1 MEVDDGG
8 NPLHL
13 DAEAMRALGYRTV
26 DMLVGRLSDPSIP
39 PLRRATPAEMK
50 ARLSGP
56 PPAEPQAFEE
66 ILERL
71 ERDVLPFCSRG
82 DHPGFL
88 AFIPFAGT
96 WPGALGDFIA
106 SACNIYA
113 GSWMESA
120 GPSQL
125 ELEVLD
131 WFKDWIGFP
140 ASAGGVL
147 LSGGSTANMT
157 ALACARE
164 ALVGAMSDEIVGY
177 VGDQAH
183 SSVGRAARV
192 LGFRPDQLRV
202 LPTRADFRLDPHTF
216 AAAVDADTRAGRRP
230 LFLSASAGA
239 TNTGAIDPL
248 PELAAVCRERGIW
261 FHVDAAYGGFA
272 ALTERGRASLPGI
285 ESADSVT
292 LDPHKWLYQPYEC
305 GALLVRDDRRLRAA
319 FEMTPDY
326 LQDAG
331 AGHEEVNFSDRNIQ
345 LTRSSRA
352 LKVWVSLQ
360 FYGVDAFR
368 AAIDRTLDLADRLR
382 ERIEQS
388 ETLELTAPPA
398 LGVVCFR
405 RRAPTSTAVADEDED
420 EDVDVDVDED
430 EDEDED
436 EDTLAGEDALDR
448 LNADLVAALERSGLG
463 LVSST
468 VLRGRYSLR
477 ICVLSPTTG
486 WDDLERVIE
495 FLERAEPAPGSE
507 PALTYGYE
515 RDREMRMAPIRRL
528 GVDDGPIGAP
538 AEAVAGL
545 PLFATLDERQRERV
559 ASLARITVRRA
570 GETIVEQWEP
580 SLDFY
585 VIVDGMVE
593 ARVGDRALRQ
603 LGPGEWFGEVAA
615 LDWGAGFGYSRT
627 ASVFAVTEAT
637 LLTFPVGS
645 MNQLLREHPVVGRQV
660 RRTAAERLN
669 IERP

>member
-1 MEVDDGG
+1 MEVEAGG

-13 DAEAMRALGYRTV
+13 GPEAMRELGYRTV
-26 DMLVGRLSDPSIP
+26 DMLVDRLSDPSIP
-39 PLRRATPAEMK
+39 PLRRATPAEMR

-56 PPAEPQAFEE
+56 PPRGPHDFGE
-66 ILERL
+66 ILEQL
-71 ERDVLPFCSRG
+71 QRDVLPFSSRG

-164 ALVGAMSDEIVGY
+164 ALVGAMSDEVVGY

-183 SSVGRAARV
+183 SSLGRAARI

-202 LPTRADFRLDPHTF
+202 LPADADFRIDPRSL
-216 AAAVDADTRAGRRP
+216 AAAVDADSRAGRRP

-248 PELAAVCRERGIW
+248 PELAALCRERGIW

-272 ALTERGRASLPGI
+272 ALTDRGRVALRGI
-285 ESADSVT
+285 ELADSVT

-305 GALLVRDDRRLRAA
+305 GALLVREDHRLRGA

-331 AGHEEVNFSDRNIQ
+331 ALLEEVNFSDRNIQ
-345 LTRSSRA
+345 LTRSARA
-352 LKVWVSLQ
+352 IKVWVSLQ
-360 FYGVDAFR
+360 YFGADAFR
-368 AAIDRTLDLADRLR
+368 AAIDRTLDLVGRLR

-388 ETLELTAPPA
+388 EVLELTAPPS

-405 RRAPTSTAVADEDED
+405 RRSPTAGDEDEI
-420 EDVDVDVDED
+420 
-430 EDEDED
+430 
-436 EDTLAGEDALDR
+436 DR
-448 LNADLVAALERSGLG
+448 DNADLVAALERSGLG
-463 LVSST
+463 LISST

-486 WDDLERVIE
+486 WGDLERVIE
-495 FLERAEPAPGSE
+495 FLERTEPATQAD
-507 PALTYGYE
+507 PASAPDYGYE
-515 RDREMRMAPIRRL
+515 RDREMRMAPIRRRTA
-528 GVDDGPIGAP
+528 DAGPLGAP
-538 AEAVAGL
+538 VEAVAGL
-545 PLFATLDERQRERV
+545 PLFAALDERERERV
-559 ASLARITVRRA
+559 AALARITVRGA
-570 GETIVEQWEP
+570 GETIVAQWDP

-585 VIVDGMVE
+585 LVVE
-593 ARVGDRALRQ
+593 GQLEAHIGDVRVNQ
-603 LGPGEWFGEVAA
+603 LGPGDFFGEVAA
-615 LDWGAGFGYSRT
+615 LDWGAGFGYPRT
-627 ASVFAVTEAT
+627 ASVRSVTETT

-645 MNQLLREHPVVGRQV
+645 MNELLREHPSVARQV
-660 RRTAAERLN
+660 RRAAAERLN
-669 IERP
+669 AERP

>member
-1 MEVDDGG
+1 MEVEAGG

-13 DAEAMRALGYRTV
+13 GTEAMRALGYRTV
-26 DMLVGRLSDPSIP
+26 DMLVERLSDPSIP
-39 PLRRATPAEMK
+39 PLRRATPEEMR
-50 ARLSGP
+50 ARLSEP
-56 PPAEPQAFEE
+56 PPSGPHDFGE

-71 ERDVLPFCSRG
+71 RRDVLPFSSRG

-140 ASAGGVL
+140 STAGGVL

-164 ALVGAMSDEIVGY
+164 ALVGAMSGEVVGY

-183 SSVGRAARV
+183 SSLGRAARI

-202 LPTRADFRLDPHTF
+202 LPTDSGFCIEPRTLAG
-216 AAAVDADTRAGRRP
+216 AVDADSRAGRRP

-248 PELAAVCRERGIW
+248 PELAALCRDRGIW

-272 ALTERGRASLPGI
+272 ALTDRGRAALRGI
-285 ESADSVT
+285 ELADSVT

-305 GALLVRDDRRLRAA
+305 GALLVREDHRLRAA

-331 AGHEEVNFSDRNIQ
+331 AMVEEVNFSDRNVQ

-352 LKVWVSLQ
+352 IKVWVSLQ
-360 FYGVDAFR
+360 YFGADAFR
-368 AAIDRTLDLADRLR
+368 AAIDRTLDLAGRLWA
-382 ERIEQS
+382 RIEQS
-388 ETLELTAPPA
+388 EVLELTAPPS

-405 RRAPTSTAVADEDED
+405 RRSPAARDEDE
-420 EDVDVDVDED
+420 VDRD
-430 EDEDED
+430 
-436 EDTLAGEDALDR
+436 
-448 LNADLVAALERSGLG
+448 NADLVTALERSGLG
-463 LVSST
+463 LISST
-468 VLRGRYSLR
+468 VLHGRYSLR
-477 ICVLSPTTG
+477 ICVLSPTTA
-486 WDDLERVIE
+486 WEDLERVVE
-495 FLERAEPAPGSE
+495 FLERTERTTPAGPEPASVSG
-507 PALTYGYE
+507 YGYE
-515 RDREMRMAPIRRL
+515 RDREMRMAPIRRRAA
-528 GVDDGPIGAP
+528 DAGPLGAP
-538 AEAVAGL
+538 VEAVADL
-545 PLFATLDERQRERV
+545 PLFAALDERQQEGV
-559 ASLARITVRRA
+559 AALARITVCDS
-570 GETIVEQWEP
+570 GETIVKQWDL
-580 SLDFY
+580 SLDFHL
-585 VIVDGMVE
+585 VVE
-593 ARVGDRALRQ
+593 GCLEAEIGGIAVNRF
-603 LGPGEWFGEVAA
+603 GPGDFFGELAA
-615 LDWGAGFGYSRT
+615 LDWGAGFGYPRT
-627 ASVFAVTEAT
+627 ASVRAVTETT

-645 MNQLLREHPVVGRQV
+645 MNDLLREHPSVARQV
-660 RRTAAERLN
+660 RQAAAERLN
-669 IERP
+669 AQRP